1 MDVIK
6 MEPESDS
13 DTEPT
18 LIEFESVNIKQEDP
32 LVPLCTMKIA
42 LKVSCHVCVT
52 ERNEMTG

>member
-18 LIEFESVNIKQEDP
+18 LSEFESVTVKQEDSS
-32 LVPLCTMKIA
+32 VPLCTMKIA
-42 LKVSCHVCVT
+42 LKVSCRMCVR
-52 ERNEMTG
+52 ERD